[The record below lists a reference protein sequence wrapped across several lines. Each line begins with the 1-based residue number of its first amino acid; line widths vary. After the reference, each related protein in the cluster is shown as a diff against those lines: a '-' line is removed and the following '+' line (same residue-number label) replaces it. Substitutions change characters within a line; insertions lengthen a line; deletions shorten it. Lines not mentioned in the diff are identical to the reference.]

1 MFLRRLIRSILL
13 ESYGSSWGHELLHP
27 SDPLSE
33 LIPITPG
40 SLSFDKQKKHII
52 KINEFI
58 TNSNSFSKLGEGA
71 YRNTYRFKDNPFIV
85 LKVARFDL
93 SIKDSIF
100 MNKHEI
106 KLGRDRRY
114 VGVFPRTYSFDPEG
128 YWLVQERVMD
138 VDLPSNEWA
147 QRICDYFLP
156 GNMPVEEGRLD
167 CTEDDVVLLFFAMEY
182 AVAGEKNLALS
193 SLDPEGEDAVREIS
207 RRLKESGQNL
217 WWKWGRA
224 LVDKDVTIHDLRP
237 ANVGFSMIKDESG
250 INPPIIHDA
259 SIF

>member
-1 MFLRRLIRSILL
+1 MMLRSLIRSIIS
-13 ESYGSSWGHELLHP
+13 ESLGSSWGLELL
-27 SDPLSE
+27 DV
-33 LIPITPG
+33 IPVASQEP
-40 SLSFDKQKKHII
+40 SFDIVISNIKKIKRII
-52 KINEFI
+52 D
-58 TNSNSFSKLGEGA
+58 NSQDLVKLGEGA
-71 YRNTYRFKDNPFIV
+71 YRNTYKFKDNPFIV
-85 LKVARFDL
+85 LKVAKSDL
-93 SIKDSIF
+93 SIEDSLH

-106 KLGRDRRY
+106 KLGRDARHI
-114 VGVFPRTYSFDPEG
+114 GVFPRTYAFDPG
-128 YWLVQERVMD
+128 GVWFVQERVMD
-138 VDLPSNEWA
+138 VDLPSDEWA

-182 AVAGEKNLALS
+182 AVAGEKILALS
-193 SLDPEGEDAVREIS
+193 SLDPAGEDAVREIAK
-207 RRLKESGQNL
+207 RLKASGQNL

-224 LVDKDVTIHDLRP
+224 LVDKDVGIHDLRP